1 MLLVCEARKSR
12 VHAEPYHLV
21 IQMSTMNANEA
32 RLRIHGTITEV
43 LVSMAMDDNATDE
56 EIEALEEEMGELA
69 DVIMEDLGVEVT
81 AVNEDKSMNVVLR
94 LFSDEEDYETP

>member
-1 MLLVCEARKSR
+1 
-12 VHAEPYHLV
+12 
-21 IQMSTMNANEA
+21 MNANEA

-94 LFSDEEDYETP
+94 LFSDEEDYETA

>member
-1 MLLVCEARKSR
+1 
-12 VHAEPYHLV
+12 
-21 IQMSTMNANEA
+21 MSTMNTNEA

-56 EIEALEEEMGELA
+56 DIEALEEEMGELA

-81 AVNEDKSMNVVLR
+81 AVNDDKSLNVVLR
-94 LFSDEEDYETP
+94 LFSDEEDYETA

>member
-1 MLLVCEARKSR
+1 
-12 VHAEPYHLV
+12 
-21 IQMSTMNANEA
+21 MSTMNANEA

-94 LFSDEEDYETP
+94 LFSDEEDYETA

>member
-1 MLLVCEARKSR
+1 
-12 VHAEPYHLV
+12 
-21 IQMSTMNANEA
+21 MSTMNANEA

-81 AVNEDKSMNVVLR
+81 SVNEDKSMNVTLR
-94 LFSDEEDYETP
+94 LFSDEEDYETA

>member
-1 MLLVCEARKSR
+1 
-12 VHAEPYHLV
+12 
-21 IQMSTMNANEA
+21 MSTMNANEA